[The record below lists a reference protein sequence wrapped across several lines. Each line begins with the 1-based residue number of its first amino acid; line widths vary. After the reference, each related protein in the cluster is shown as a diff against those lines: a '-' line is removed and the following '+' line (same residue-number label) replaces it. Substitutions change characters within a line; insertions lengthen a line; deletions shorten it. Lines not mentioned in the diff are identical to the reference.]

1 MRKFG
6 SQSEIKP
13 IRTLLL
19 KHPLDAYESQQNID
33 RQWAS
38 LNYSSPPEMDKSIS
52 DYNHFVELLGQLNIT
67 ITFLPKNSRTT
78 LDSVYTHD
86 PVVISNSGAILCN
99 MGKPERSGEPSAIEN
114 YLNDLSIPILGKIKN
129 PGLLEGGDV
138 VWLDERHVA
147 VGEGY
152 RSNKEGIDQ
161 FRKLLSNLVDEVL
174 TVPLPHWDGP
184 QDCLHLMSM
193 ISPLDTDLAVVY
205 SRMMPIPFRSWLL
218 SHGYTLIDVPDSEF
232 NTMACNILA
241 VGPRKC
247 VMLAGNPETQALLI
261 RNGVKV
267 WTYDG
272 SEISIKGA
280 GGPTCLTRPLLR
292 ES

>member
-67 ITFLPKNSRTT
+67 ITFLPKNSGTT

>member
-1 MRKFG
+1 MRTFG
-6 SQSEIKP
+6 SQSEIEP

-19 KHPLDAYESQQNID
+19 KHPLDAYESQQNIN
-33 RQWAS
+33 QKWES
-38 LNYSSPPEMDKSIS
+38 LNYTSPPEMDKSIS
-52 DYNHFVELLGQLNIT
+52 DYNNFVELLGQFNIT
-67 ITFLPKNSRTT
+67 ISFLPKNSGTT

-86 PVVISNSGAILCN
+86 PVVISNNGVILCN
-99 MGKPERSGEPSAIEN
+99 MGKPERAGEPSAMEN
-114 YLNDLSIPILGKIKN
+114 YLINLGIPILGEIRE
-129 PGLLEGGDV
+129 PGFLEGGDV

-161 FRKLLSNLVDEVL
+161 FRTLLGNLVDEVL
-174 TVPLPHWDGP
+174 TVPLPHWEGP

-193 ISPLDTDLAVVY
+193 ISPLDKDLAAVY
-205 SRMMPIPFRSWLL
+205 SRMMPVPFRTWLL
-218 SHGYTLIDVPDSEF
+218 THGYTLIDVPDSEF

-247 VMLAGNPETQALLI
+247 VMIAGNPETQALLI
-261 RNGVKV
+261 QNGVKV

-280 GGPTCLTRPLLR
+280 GGPTCLTRPLHR
-292 ES
+292 VS

>member
-205 SRMMPIPFRSWLL
+205 SRMMPIPFRSRLL

-261 RNGVKV
+261 SNGVKV